1 MSLFKRIRFVIRASR
16 AGRGDEL
23 DRVFAAMDD
32 NARFIGA
39 GGALV
44 LCLAKER
51 GRLDHY
57 MNRAGRLN
65 IHPDLL
71 GEIYARKISRYVF
84 DTSRDPIQEEDLPR

>member
-1 MSLFKRIRFVIRASR
+1 MGFIKRIRFVIRTSR
-16 AGRGDEL
+16 GGRGDEL

-32 NARFIGA
+32 NARFVGA

-57 MNRAGRLN
+57 MTRSGTLN

-84 DTSRDPIQEEDLPR
+84 DTRADPIQEEDLPR